1 MMMRNSL
8 FFLLSL
14 ALAAISMVTVDAI
27 TGKVVSC
34 PAWTLNSHK
43 ELRLFL
49 KGGTVK
55 KGEPP
60 QKGEIE
66 EYSGISIEWKRGKH
80 AILTIYD
87 DEGKELEEIKLYD
100 LDVREE
106 MHQLLLDKGFAKK
119 TQANR
124 IEEIK
129 MDMVQKQLRAMDS
142 SSAVA
147 ENFTHFYFL
156 IAVLVVVGVLHRK
169 KKGKKEKKENEEKK
183 EKKEKNKVHRGSAT
197 LSSRV

>member
-1 MMMRNSL
+1 
-8 FFLLSL
+8 
-14 ALAAISMVTVDAI
+14 
-27 TGKVVSC
+27 
-34 PAWTLNSHK
+34 
-43 ELRLFL
+43 
-49 KGGTVK
+49 
-55 KGEPP
+55 
-60 QKGEIE
+60 
-66 EYSGISIEWKRGKH
+66 
-80 AILTIYD
+80 
-87 DEGKELEEIKLYD
+87 
-100 LDVREE
+100 

-156 IAVLVVVGVLHRK
+156 IAVLVVVGVLHRRK
-169 KKGKKEKKENEEKK
+169 KGKKGKKEKKENEEKK

>member
-1 MMMRNSL
+1 MRNSL

-87 DEGKELEEIKLYD
+87 DKGKELEEIKLYD
-100 LDVREE
+100 LKVREE
-106 MHQLLLDKGFAKK
+106 MHQLLLDKGFVKK

-124 IEEIK
+124 LEELK
-129 MDMVQKQLRAMDS
+129 MDTVQKQLRAMDS

-147 ENFTHFYFL
+147 ELLRTIIIFSLFWLMVSVRIDSIVYVY
-156 IAVLVVVGVLHRK
+156 IYIY
-169 KKGKKEKKENEEKK
+169 EI
-183 EKKEKNKVHRGSAT
+183 SYI
-197 LSSRV
+197 